1 MKSAS
6 VTSRTARK
14 RATNVSIDVDLLNAA
29 RALKVNVSKAAE
41 RGIAQAINDEHAKQW
56 LFDNQSAL
64 ESSNTF
70 IETHG
75 LPLAKY
81 RLF

>member
-1 MKSAS
+1 MEAAS
-6 VTSRTARK
+6 VKSRTARK
-14 RATNVSIDVDLLNAA
+14 RATNVSLDVDLLDAA
-29 RALKVNVSKAAE
+29 KALKVNISRAAE
-41 RGIAQAINDEHAKQW
+41 RGIAQAINEEHAKQW
-56 LFDNQSAL
+56 LADNQSAL

-75 LPLAKY
+75 LPLAKH